1 MIKNI
6 IDNFH
11 KYRLAEEHDKAMKV
25 IKPLKARYSFK
36 EEQIVAAL
44 VTDDFLQQDCLAYLR
59 LHNDKA

>member
-6 IDNFH
+6 IENFH
-11 KYRLAEEHDKAMKV
+11 KYRLAGEHGKAMKA

-36 EEQIVAAL
+36 EEQVVTTL

-59 LHNDKA
+59 LHSDKA